1 MKEKIYII
9 ADLTT
14 KKFFFNTPQCYYAYI
29 TNMSRAI
36 NFHMLYFV
44 KRSQS
49 DFTTKHYSTKQNK
62 LAALSQKSTSSDSDT
77 QKEMIQREK

>member
-1 MKEKIYII
+1 
-9 ADLTT
+9 
-14 KKFFFNTPQCYYAYI
+14 
-29 TNMSRAI
+29 MSRAI
-36 NFHMLYFV
+36 NFLMLYFV